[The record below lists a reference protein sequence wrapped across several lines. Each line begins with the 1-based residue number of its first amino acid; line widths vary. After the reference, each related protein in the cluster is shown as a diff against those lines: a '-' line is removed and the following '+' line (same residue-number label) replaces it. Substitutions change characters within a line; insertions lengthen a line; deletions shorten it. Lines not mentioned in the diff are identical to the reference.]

1 MTSYGFIIDNRK
13 CIGCHACT
21 VACKA
26 EHEVPV
32 GVNRT
37 WVKYIE
43 KGEFPDTQ
51 RAFHVMR
58 CNHCEDAPCVE
69 ACPVTALFT
78 REDGIVDFNWD
89 RCIGCKACTQACPYD
104 ALYI

>member
-1 MTSYGFIIDNRK
+1 MTSYEFIIDNRK

-43 KGEFPDTQ
+43 KGEFPETQ

-58 CNHCEDAPCVE
+58 CNHCADGDYWTEPGSILCSRL
-69 ACPVTALFT
+69 CSKTAST
-78 REDGIVDFNWD
+78 
-89 RCIGCKACTQACPYD
+89 
-104 ALYI
+104 